1 MITQVQ
7 EQKLVIGHV
16 VPGNM
21 KKKISREQSDK
32 ILDKMGYKF
41 NPTEFFLGMNTELEH
56 QDVTHGN
63 VVKTAKIAAAHLKEN
78 PKYYSLLIKNVEK
91 KVSEQ
96 MAGAAPAAAA
106 PAMGLVGPGGV
117 IRGAPKPKDVKK
129 MRKALNKE
137 KKHD

>member
-1 MITQVQ
+1 
-7 EQKLVIGHV
+7 
-16 VPGNM
+16 M

-32 ILDKMGYKF
+32 ILDKMGYTF
-41 NPTEFFLGMNTELEH
+41 NPIEFFLGMNTELEH

-78 PKYYSLLIKNVEK
+78 PKYYSLLLKHVEK

-96 MAGAAPAAAA
+96 MAGAAPAAAAA

>member
-1 MITQVQ
+1 
-7 EQKLVIGHV
+7 
-16 VPGNM
+16 M

-41 NPTEFFLGMNTELEH
+41 NPTEFFLGMNVELEH
-56 QDVTHGN
+56 QDVTKGN

>member
-1 MITQVQ
+1 
-7 EQKLVIGHV
+7 
-16 VPGNM
+16 M
-21 KKKISREQSDK
+21 KKKISRETSDK
-32 ILDKMGYKF
+32 ILTRMGYNF
-41 NPTEFFLGMNTELEH
+41 SPTEFFLGINTELEH

-63 VVKTAKIAAAHLKEN
+63 VVKTAKIAAAHLREN

-96 MAGAAPAAAA
+96 LGGAPAGAA

-129 MRKALNKE
+129 MRKALDKE

>member
-1 MITQVQ
+1 
-7 EQKLVIGHV
+7 
-16 VPGNM
+16 
-21 KKKISREQSDK
+21 
-32 ILDKMGYKF
+32 MGYTF

-56 QDVTHGN
+56 QDVTNGN

-91 KVSEQ
+91 KISEQ
-96 MAGAAPAAAA
+96 MAGAA

>member
-1 MITQVQ
+1 
-7 EQKLVIGHV
+7 
-16 VPGNM
+16 
-21 KKKISREQSDK
+21 
-32 ILDKMGYKF
+32 MGYKF
-41 NPTEFFLGMNTELEH
+41 NPAEFHLGMNTELEH

-63 VVKTAKIAAAHLKEN
+63 VVQTAKIAAAHLKEN
-78 PKYYSLLIKNVEK
+78 PKYYSLLMKHVEK
-91 KVSEQ
+91 PKAEQ
-96 MAGAAPAAAA
+96 MGGTPAGAA